1 MTKEEKSVSA
11 AESGD
16 SSDTAS
22 KESATRTCSP
32 EQEVSVTSTLAS
44 EESTQRISGSP
55 SEPPDAAKA
64 KGGRTRKRGR
74 KWVVKEDYIDIIR
87 DPFWDTKPWI
97 LGL

>member
-1 MTKEEKSVSA
+1 VS

-16 SSDTAS
+16 SSGTVS
-22 KESATRTCSP
+22 RESATRTGSP
-32 EQEVSVTSTLAS
+32 EQEVSVTPTLSSEGST
-44 EESTQRISGSP
+44 ESISGSP
-55 SEPPDAAKA
+55 SEPPDAAKT

-87 DPFWDTKPWI
+87 DPFWDTNPWI